1 MVSIVNFTLI
11 PCSRSPLLSFEP
23 ITRRRVCHLA
33 YRLNSMTKWRTGP
46 ACAFAGCD
54 PESGRESLVS
64 QRDLARLHCRSVPG
78 RQTAAPWVSMPLLD
92 CIFRAKCTRCATDCI
107 FQALMTNVVVDL
119 WGQLPLEQTPPVF
132 LNSKLV
138 MYSPELDVLFPRLPS
153 LSSLFLDVFCS
164 EICVLCIFNFFF
176 IVHLKQSKPVSAQH
190 SGKCL
195 FFLVKMTKGPESNSL
210 ISVINYWMILRST
223 PVQLAECLFG
233 NCKKVTIL
241 RQFRNQMFP

>member
-23 ITRRRVCHLA
+23 ITRSRVCHLA

-176 IVHLKQSKPVSAQH
+176 YCSFKAKQASFCSAFRQMPFFF
-190 SGKCL
+190 SGQNDKR
-195 FFLVKMTKGPESNSL
+195 P
-210 ISVINYWMILRST
+210 
-223 PVQLAECLFG
+223 
-233 NCKKVTIL
+233 
-241 RQFRNQMFP
+241 